1 MLGNESEAYI
11 GRSKSIHQSYEKEGV
26 LLMGKSVEQENFGKF
41 TFLDAIAPH
50 VVFVCGSRGSGKS
63 YSLGIMAEELTLK
76 NPNVACVI
84 IDPIGVFWSMKY
96 ANKDENELND
106 LVQWGLEPKGIEKT
120 QIFMPQGIKEKLPK
134 DTFDKR
140 FSIRPS
146 ELTVDEWCLT
156 FNLDRF
162 SPGGLL
168 LDKAIEKT
176 REKHSNEFSL
186 DDLISLIEKDKD
198 LTSKDR
204 GYKTDTRRSLISRF
218 EAAKTW
224 GVFSKDGTP
233 LADICKEGYVSV
245 IDISFLEENVA
256 SLVIGILARKILAAR
271 KLVTRKAA
279 MSSYTVDETMGMDE
293 LLNSEIP
300 PTWLFIDEAH
310 TLIPSGTGK
319 TAATDSLIEYVKQGR
334 RPGCS
339 LVFAT
344 QQPSAIDT
352 RVLSQLDILLCHKL
366 VFDEDLKAVMKRMPT
381 LLPKEYERSRF
392 IKTLPVGIALV
403 GDRSESTSRAFCVKI
418 RPRFSQHEGRE
429 TRTIE
434 LDEKISAAQLQEIV
448 IAMIMKKLGEQGKL
462 RLARVDSIIDTMKRR
477 YNVEL
482 DPDKIISTVKQ
493 NDVEVL
499 DGSLVMASQLQE
511 QEQEAQEEVR
521 QIEKAQVFTLN
532 LTQERANKIAE
543 KQRKKKSLG
552 VFGKEEKLQS
562 LELVYEPVYKID
574 FELNT
579 GDGFVRELSMFV
591 DSNYEIITR
600 TSNGIKRTTDME
612 KIINLNDKKTKILT
626 SLEKAQK
633 TKGQLAKDT
642 KLSSQVISR
651 YLNELVELELIKA
664 SGEKGKEK
672 YALTKKLDI
681 PKAADAKEIISVKDL
696 VSEQEPKAIKIEKA
710 VVDEKTLSRI
720 PELFGRAKVKQVER
734 ALLPV
739 YKAAYSD
746 GEKTRVYKFDGE

>member
-1 MLGNESEAYI
+1 MSTMPDFVGNSREGLSVLGNESEAYI

-120 QIFMPQGIKEKLPK
+120 QIFMPQVIKEKLPK

-224 GVFSKDGTP
+224 CVFSKDGTP

-591 DSNYEIITR
+591 YSNYKIITKG
-600 TSNGIKRTTDME
+600 TNGIKRTTDME
-612 KIINLNDKKTKILT
+612 KT
-626 SLEKAQK
+626 
-633 TKGQLAKDT
+633 
-642 KLSSQVISR
+642 
-651 YLNELVELELIKA
+651 
-664 SGEKGKEK
+664 
-672 YALTKKLDI
+672 
-681 PKAADAKEIISVKDL
+681 
-696 VSEQEPKAIKIEKA
+696 
-710 VVDEKTLSRI
+710 
-720 PELFGRAKVKQVER
+720 
-734 ALLPV
+734 
-739 YKAAYSD
+739 
-746 GEKTRVYKFDGE
+746 